1 MKAIIFDFGNVIIN
15 IDVPRTFE
23 AFSRLSGKS
32 PQRIKSLF
40 EQFQLFKR
48 YESGMFN
55 DLEFRE
61 IVRQIVGFPFND
73 AEIDEAW
80 NALLLDIPD
89 ERIELIKQL
98 SLRYPIYLLSNT
110 NNIHIEE
117 SNKLFQRQ
125 FGIKTVKSLFTAAF
139 YSYEIGLWKPDIAI
153 YRYILKEINLNANEV
168 IFLDDNFDNIHAAK
182 SLGIESYLVTKEQD
196 ILYHLNKFL

>member
-32 PQRIKSLF
+32 PQKINQLF
-40 EQFQLFKR
+40 DQFQLFKR
-48 YESGMFN
+48 YESGLFS

-61 IVRQIVGFPFND
+61 IVRQIIGFPFND

-80 NALLLDIPD
+80 NALLVDIPS
-89 ERIELIKQL
+89 ERIELIKQM

-117 SNKLFQRQ
+117 ANKLFQQQ
-125 FGIKTVKSLFTAAF
+125 FGIKTVKSLFNKAF
-139 YSYEIGLWKPDIAI
+139 YSYEIGLWKPDVAF
-153 YRYILKEINLNANEV
+153 YNYVLAEINLNANEV
-168 IFLDDNFDNIHAAK
+168 VFVDDNEDNINAAK
-182 SLGIESYLVTKEQD
+182 SIGIESYLITKEHD
-196 ILYHLNKFL
+196 IHFYLNKYL